1 MSNDLELYLYICMYR
16 YTYIVY
22 GQQDHRSSVVLIPHL
37 KLLPYQ
43 IPGGKTVKNVQ
54 IDPQTTEIWST

>member
-22 GQQDHRSSVVLIPHL
+22 GQQDHRSSIVLTPHH
-37 KLLPYQ
+37 KLLIKFQ
-43 IPGGKTVKNVQ
+43 VGKTVKNVY
-54 IDPQTTEIWST
+54 IDPQTTDIWSK